1 MQRFQ
6 FHPVIAAW
14 FERKFGSPTAP
25 QAQGWPAI
33 QSGAHTLIAAPTG
46 SGKTLAA
53 FLASLDSLFRTG
65 LKGDLPDETQ
75 VVYVSPLKAL
85 SNDIHKNLE
94 EPLAEIR
101 AALKE
106 TEGRDI
112 EVRSAV
118 RTGDTP
124 QAARQA
130 LIKRPPHILV
140 TTPESFYLLL
150 TSESGRKMLGTV
162 RTLIVDEIHA
172 VVGNR
177 RGSHLA
183 LSIERLAALV
193 KHPLQRIGLSATQKP
208 IEEVARFLAGTHNLD
223 SQGEPKCKIVDTGH
237 KRAMDL
243 AIELPGSPLEAVMS
257 NEVWT
262 EVYRRLAE
270 LIREHRTTLVF
281 VNTRRMAERV
291 TANLSELLGADKV
304 TSHHGSLSTKLR
316 LDAENR
322 LKRGELQALVA
333 TASLELGIDIGSV
346 DLVCQLGTTRSIAT
360 LLQRVGRAEHR
371 RGGLPK
377 GRLFPLTRD
386 ELVECVAALHCV
398 RRSELDRLE
407 IPQKPVDILAQQ
419 IVAAVSAEDWEEKQL
434 FALARSAYP
443 YRDLARG
450 EFDEVVRMLAQGFST
465 KRGHRSALIH
475 HDAVNHR
482 IRGRRGSRLLAL
494 TSGGAI
500 PDNTDYR
507 VVLEPSQTFIGT
519 VNEDFA
525 VESLA
530 GDIFQLGNASWKILQ
545 IINGTVR
552 VEDAHGQPPGI
563 PFWLGEAPAR
573 TKELSHAVADLREE
587 VEAILV
593 KERRAPARHDDSS
606 QPKASNPALGTPSEA
621 LAAWFK
627 REHNVPDSG
636 ARQLAD
642 YFAATYQALGALP
655 SQDTLVMERFFD
667 ESGGMQ
673 LVIHSPFGARLNRA
687 WGLALRKR
695 FCRSFNFE
703 LQSAATDDAIVLS
716 LGTQHSFPLDEVFRY
731 LNSKTVREILVQALL
746 DSPMF
751 PIRWRWNATRSLAL
765 PRQRGGKKIAAP
777 LQRMESENL
786 LAAVFPDQLACLE
799 NIAGD
804 RVVPDHPLVK
814 QTIDDCLTEAM
825 DIEGLENLLRRIET
839 GKVKCIARDLPEPS
853 PLAHEIL
860 NARPYAFLDNAPLEE
875 RRTQA
880 VYTRRASESAA
891 NDGLGILDAAAIE
904 RVCAEAWPRATNA
917 DELHEVLL
925 LLGVMTDEEIARCQD
940 ASDAVSDEREKG
952 SAELDSAVPQNC
964 ILQSDEKSGIP
975 LKNQRPAEC
984 NSAIQQIENLGCER
998 RAGRMTDS
1006 PRFWIAAE
1014 RLPMVQAVY
1023 PAAARTEP
1031 ALIAP
1036 ESETK
1041 RSWDRPDALRELV
1054 RGRME
1059 ISGPITVASLAQ
1071 FFHLPESE
1079 IEQALLALEAEGF
1092 VLRGKFHVGAQ
1103 ETEWCDRRLLAR
1115 IHRLTLNRLRAEIQP
1130 VTVSEFQRFLLAWQH
1145 VSPEHKVEGL
1155 EGVEAVLTLLDGY
1168 EAPSAAWEPAVL
1180 ASRVKE
1186 YTPQWLDQLC
1196 FTGRIGWGRLSPPQ
1210 NGKTRG
1216 FTPLRSSPIA
1226 LFARG
1231 NLRRWLELVASP
1243 ALTEFSPDTD
1253 LVLKTLAQGGAMFF
1267 GEIVQ
1272 HSGLLQS
1279 RVEQALGELAAQG
1292 WVTADSFEGLR
1303 ALLLPQEKRAPFGD
1317 IDRKRRHRIISN
1329 IEHAGRW
1336 SLLRKLTP
1344 TESAISTSAPPQS
1357 GAEGRGEVVLRV
1369 RAGKAL
1375 PSERHSSDEA
1385 LEEFARVLLR
1395 RYGVMFR
1402 RLLERESLKISWFE
1416 LGRIYRR
1423 LEARGEIRGGHFVTG
1438 VSGEQFAL
1446 PEAIG
1451 LLRSLRKARP
1461 SGELIMLSAADPLN
1475 LIGILTPG
1483 PRITSV
1489 TANRL
1494 LLRDGA
1500 PVAALEAGKVIT
1512 LSGDSDT
1519 TEIEQSL
1526 KVGKL
1531 SPALRRYY
1539 R

>member
-1 MQRFQ
+1 MQRFR
-6 FHPVIAAW
+6 FHPVIAEW
-14 FERKFGSPTAP
+14 FERKFGSPTEP
-25 QAQGWPAI
+25 QERGWPPI
-33 QSGAHTLIAAPTG
+33 QSGTHTLIAAPTG

-53 FLASLDSLFRTG
+53 FLASLDSLFRLG
-65 LKGDLPDETQ
+65 LENKLGDETH

-101 AALKE
+101 TALKDA
-106 TEGRDI
+106 TGKDI

-118 RTGDTP
+118 RTGDTSA
-124 QAARQA
+124 AARQA
-130 LIKRPPHILV
+130 LIKKPPHILV

-150 TSESGRKMLGTV
+150 TSDSGRKMLRSV
-162 RTLIVDEIHA
+162 RALIVDEIHA

-183 LSIERLAALV
+183 LSMERLAALV
-193 KHPLQRIGLSATQKP
+193 QHPLQRIGLSATQKP
-208 IEEVARFLAGTHNLD
+208 IEEVARFLVGTRHLD
-223 SQGEPKCKIVDTGH
+223 ENGKPLCTVVDSGH

-257 NEVWT
+257 NEVWV
-262 EVYRRLAE
+262 EVYKRLAE
-270 LIREHRTTLVF
+270 LIEEHQTTLVF

-291 TANLSELLGADKV
+291 TGNLCELLGADKV
-304 TSHHGSLSTKLR
+304 TSHHGSLSAKLR

-322 LKRGELQALVA
+322 LKRGELKALVA

-386 ELVECVAALHCV
+386 ELVECAAALHSV
-398 RRSELDRLE
+398 RHGELDRLIMPE
-407 IPQKPVDILAQQ
+407 KPVDILAQQ
-419 IVAAVSAEDWEEKQL
+419 IVAAAGAEDWEEKKL

-443 YRDLARG
+443 YRNLSRE
-450 EFDEVVRMLAQGFST
+450 EFDEIVRMLAQGFST

-525 VESLA
+525 VESMA
-530 GDIFQLGNASWKILQ
+530 GEIFQLGNASWKILQ
-545 IINGTVR
+545 IVAGTVR

-573 TKELSHAVADLREE
+573 TKELSSSVAKLREH
-587 VEAILV
+587 VQQAIEASRPLKDIF
-593 KERRAPARHDDSS
+593 
-606 QPKASNPALGTPSEA
+606 TSEYG
-621 LAAWFK
+621 LA
-627 REHNVPDSG
+627 ESG
-636 ARQLAD
+636 ALQLAT
-642 YFAATYQALGALP
+642 YFEATYKALGALP
-655 SQDTLVMERFFD
+655 SQDTLIMERFFD

-716 LGTQHSFPLDEVFRY
+716 LGTQHSFPLEEVFRY
-731 LNSKTVREILVQALL
+731 LNSKTVRDILVQALL

-765 PRQRGGKKIAAP
+765 PRQRGGKKIPAP

-804 RVVPDHPLVK
+804 REVPDHPLVK
-814 QTIDDCLTEAM
+814 QTIDDCLVEAM

-839 GKVKCIARDLPEPS
+839 GKVRCIARDLPEPS

-880 VYTRRASESAA
+880 VYTRRASDSAA

-904 RVCAEAWPRATNA
+904 SVTTEAWPAPANA

-925 LLGVMTDEEIARCQD
+925 QLGVMTAEEALRSNPE
-940 ASDAVSDEREKG
+940 AKTW
-952 SAELDSAVPQNC
+952 
-964 ILQSDEKSGIP
+964 LQM
-975 LKNQRPAEC
+975 LAT
-984 NSAIQQIENLGCER
+984 ER
-998 RAGRMTDS
+998 RAGHMTGDQ
-1006 PRFWIAAE
+1006 PFWTAAE
-1014 RLPMVQAVY
+1014 RLPMVRAVY
-1023 PAAARTEP
+1023 EGAQTEP
-1031 ALIAP
+1031 SIVPP
-1036 ESETK
+1036 EAETK
-1041 RSWDRPDALRELV
+1041 RAWERADALREIV

-1059 ISGPITVASLAQ
+1059 ISGPVTISSLAG
-1071 FFHLPESE
+1071 FYHLPASE

-1092 VLRGKFHVGAQ
+1092 VLRGKFRTGAQ

-1115 IHRLTLNRLRAEIQP
+1115 IHRLTVNRLRAEIQP
-1130 VTVSEFQRFLLAWQH
+1130 VTIADFQRFLLAWQH
-1145 VSPEHKVEGL
+1145 VSPEHKVEGP
-1155 EGVEAVLTLLDGY
+1155 EGVEAVLDLLDGY
-1168 EAPSAAWEPAVL
+1168 EAPAAAWEPAVL

-1210 NGKTRG
+1210 NLKARG
-1216 FTPLRSSPIA
+1216 FTPLRSSPIS

-1231 NLRRWLELVASP
+1231 NLRHWLQLAP
-1243 ALTEFSPDTD
+1243 PGILTEFSPDTD
-1253 LVLKTLAQGGAMFF
+1253 VVLKTLADGGALFF
-1267 GEIVQ
+1267 GEIV
-1272 HSGLLQS
+1272 HRTGLLQS

-1292 WVTADSFEGLR
+1292 WVTADGFEGLR

-1317 IDRKRRHRIISN
+1317 LDRKRRHRIISS

-1336 SLLRKLTP
+1336 SLLRLFRKENVEHPKSNPDL
-1344 TESAISTSAPPQS
+1344 I
-1357 GAEGRGEVVLRV
+1357 
-1369 RAGKAL
+1369 GKH
-1375 PSERHSSDEA
+1375 RSDEA
-1385 LEEFARVLLR
+1385 IEIFARTLLR

-1402 RLLERESLKISWFE
+1402 RLLERESLKASWFE
-1416 LGRIYRR
+1416 LGRVYRR
-1423 LEARGEIRGGHFVTG
+1423 LEARGEIRGGHFVSG

-1451 LLRSLRKARP
+1451 LLRSLRKSKGA
-1461 SGELIMLSAADPLN
+1461 GELIMLSAADPLN
-1475 LIGILTPG
+1475 LAGVLTPG
-1483 PRITSV
+1483 PRIAAIAV
-1489 TANRL
+1489 NRL
-1494 LLRDGA
+1494 LLRDGS
-1500 PVAALEAGKVIT
+1500 PIAALEAGQVIY
-1512 LSGDSDT
+1512 LNGESGASER
-1519 TEIEQSL
+1519 EIEQSL
-1526 KVGKL
+1526 KVGRL
-1531 SPALRRYY
+1531 PPALRKYY
-1539 R
+1539 H